1 MAFAVG
7 DRVYFLYG
15 VSSAGEPGDIGVV
28 LRYQDD
34 FHIEVK
40 NELSGQIGN
49 KYARNLEVVERKGS
63 NMTFGNLV
71 EKAKF
76 LALSAEDK
84 ALVKQRFQTPDGEPT
99 AAGLSLLQK
108 LNWEAN
114 KKGLV
119 ELASEMD
126 AYDKAEKKA

>member
-1 MAFAVG
+1 MAFAKG
-7 DRVYFLYG
+7 DRVRFIYG
-15 VSSAGEPGDIGVV
+15 ASNAGEPGEIGVV
-28 LRYQDD
+28 LHYQDD
-34 FHIEVK
+34 FNIEVE
-40 NELSGQIGN
+40 NEVSGRIGN
-49 KYARNLEVVERKGS
+49 KYARNLELVAKKGS
-63 NMTFGNLV
+63 DMTFGTLV

-84 ALVKQRFQTPDGEPT
+84 ALVKQGFQTPAGEPT
-99 AAGLSLLQK
+99 AAGLTLLQK